1 MNWNEA
7 AEAILPLERKSLS
20 RFLLSAE
27 EEDAVMAQFN
37 KSLRNATSNSADVA
51 VISLRK
57 LLTRFPDWGEAVLLY
72 GICLAIDGKIG
83 RAVASFDHALS
94 VGLRSQEMT
103 YLAQVCLRDSSAERE
118 MRNQTEVEENPTKA
132 LISSVLPRTS
142 PLLQEE
148 GQIRPR
154 NHMQAPILMKAPR
167 RPTRAKLASDR
178 ERRELLMQSTS
189 SNGELP
195 DDEIE
200 VSIPKTPAEK
210 LRIALFSLGAIIL
223 LVGGYFLVTN
233 WVIPEIMKIRS
244 SLDDRER
251 LEYLSSALYENK
263 EDPEIF
269 DILSQY
275 ESVFSVQSESSTAAA
290 ESDSD
295 VTSTSA
301 AASES
306 AETTDSST

>member
-7 AEAILPLERKSLS
+7 ALAFHPLDKKSLS

-27 EEDAVMAQFN
+27 EEDVVLNQFN
-37 KSLRNATSNSADVA
+37 KSLRNATSDSADVA
-51 VISLRK
+51 VIALRK

-72 GICLAIDGKIG
+72 GICLAMDGKIG
-83 RAVASFDHALS
+83 RAQASFDHALS
-94 VGLRSQEMT
+94 VGLRSQELT
-103 YLAQVCLRDSSAERE
+103 YLAQVCLRDASEERE
-118 MRNQTEVEENPTKA
+118 ARSHNEVEESPAKA
-132 LISSVLPRTS
+132 LISSVLPRTN
-142 PLLQEE
+142 PLIQEE

-167 RPTRAKLASDR
+167 HPTRARLASDR
-178 ERRELLMQSTS
+178 ERRELMMQSTS

-210 LRIALFSLGAIIL
+210 LRIALFCLGAVIL

-233 WVIPEIMKIRS
+233 WMIPEIMKIRS
-244 SLDDRER
+244 TLDDRNR

-263 EDPEIF
+263 EDPEISN
-269 DILSQY
+269 IISQY
-275 ESVFSVQSESSTAAA
+275 ESAFPTQSESSSANAENSSDESSTAAA
-290 ESDSD
+290 VSS
-295 VTSTSA
+295 
-301 AASES
+301 SE
-306 AETTDSST
+306 ETTDSIT